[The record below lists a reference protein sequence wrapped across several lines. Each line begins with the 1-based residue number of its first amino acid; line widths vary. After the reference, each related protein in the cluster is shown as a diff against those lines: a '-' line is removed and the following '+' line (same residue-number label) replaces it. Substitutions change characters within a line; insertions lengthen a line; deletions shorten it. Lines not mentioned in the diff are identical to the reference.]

1 MTNENRY
8 DVVVI
13 GGGAAGLSGALTLSR
28 ARRSVLVIDAGA
40 QRNAP
45 AGGVHNYLGREGT
58 APAELYRIGR
68 AEIEG
73 YGGEFRAG
81 SVTEVTGASGDF
93 TVRLEDGDEVR
104 ARRILLAT
112 GGVDDLPDVPG
123 VRERWGRDVL
133 HCPYCHGWEVRD
145 RAIGILATSAGAV
158 HQAQLFRQ
166 WSADVTLFA
175 HTAAAELGDDARADL
190 AARGVRVVEGTVAAL
205 RIEDD
210 AIVGVELESGDVVP
224 VGAVVVQPKPIARA
238 GMVAG
243 LGLKPVEVERGGLV
257 VGTALTVDPT
267 GATAVPGIWAAGN
280 VADGYATVIKS
291 AAAGVDAAALIN
303 FDLAAEGVYSP
314 VAEAVEP
321 AEAAEAATASAS

>member
-1 MTNENRY
+1 MTDENGY

-13 GGGAAGLSGALTLSR
+13 GGGPAGLSGALTLSR

-58 APAELYRIGR
+58 APGELYRIGR
-68 AEIEG
+68 GEIEG
-73 YGGEFRAG
+73 YGGEIRAG
-81 SVTEVTGASGDF
+81 AVAEVTGAAGDF
-93 TVRLEDGDEVR
+93 IIRLEDGDEVR

-112 GGVDDLPDVPG
+112 GAVDDLPDVPG
-123 VRERWGRDVL
+123 LRERWGRDVI

-145 RAIGILATSAGAV
+145 RPIGILATSAGAV

-175 HTAAAELGDDARADL
+175 HTAAAELGDEQLADL

-205 RIEDD
+205 RIEED
-210 AIVGVELESGDVVP
+210 AITGVELEGGLVVP
-224 VGAVVVQPKPIARA
+224 MGAVVVQPKPIARA

-243 LGLKPVEVERGGLV
+243 LGLEPVEVERGGMV
-257 VGTALTVDPT
+257 IGTALSVDPT
-267 GATAVPGIWAAGN
+267 GETAVPGIWAAGN

-303 FDLAAEGVYSP
+303 FDLAAAGVYSP
-314 VAEAVEP
+314 VAEAP
-321 AEAAEAATASAS
+321 EAVTASAS

>member
-28 ARRSVLVIDAGA
+28 ARRSVLVIDSGEP
-40 QRNAP
+40 RNAP
-45 AGGVHNYLGREGT
+45 ADGVHNYLGREGT
-58 APAELYRIGR
+58 SPAELYRIGR

-73 YGGEFRAG
+73 YGGTFR
-81 SVTEVTGASGDF
+81 TGAVETVAGAAGDF
-93 TVRLEDGDEVR
+93 TVTLAGGDTVA

-112 GGVDDLPDVPG
+112 GAADELPDVPG

-145 RAIGILATSAGAV
+145 RAIGILATSAGGV

-175 HTAAAELGDDARADL
+175 HTAPALGDDQLADL

-210 AIVGVELESGDVVP
+210 AVTGVELAGGVVVP
-224 VGAVVVQPKPIARA
+224 VGAVVVQAKPLARA

-243 LGLKPVEVERGGLV
+243 LGLEPVEQERGGMV
-257 VGTALTVDPT
+257 VGTALPVDPM
-267 GATAVPGIWAAGN
+267 GRTAVPGIWAAGN
-280 VADGYATVIKS
+280 VADGFATVIKS

-303 FDLAAEGVYSP
+303 FDLAEAGVYSP
-314 VAEAVEP
+314 VAADPVGLRR
-321 AEAAEAATASAS
+321 

>member
-8 DVVVI
+8 DIVVI

-28 ARRSVLVIDAGA
+28 ARRSVLLIDGGEP
-40 QRNAP
+40 RNAP

-58 APAELYRIGR
+58 APGELYRIGR

-73 YGGEFRAG
+73 YGGEFRRGA
-81 SVTEVTGASGDF
+81 VAEVTGAAGDF
-93 TVRLEDGDEVR
+93 TVRLEDGDTVR

-112 GGVDDLPDVPG
+112 GGVDELPDVPG

-145 RAIGILATSAGAV
+145 RAIGVLATSTASL
-158 HQAQLFRQ
+158 HHAQLFRQ

-175 HTAAAELGDDARADL
+175 HTAPALDDAQLADL

-205 RIEDD
+205 RVVDD
-210 AIVGVELESGDVVP
+210 AVAGVELEGGVVVP
-224 VGAVVVQPKPIARA
+224 VGAVVVAPKPIARV

-243 LGLKPVEVERGGLV
+243 LGLTAVEQERGGIIA
-257 VGTALTVDPT
+257 GTALTVDPMGGT
-267 GATAVPGIWAAGN
+267 SVPGIWAAGN
-280 VADGYATVIKS
+280 VADVFATVIKS
-291 AAAGVDAAALIN
+291 AAAGVDAAAMIN
-303 FDLAAEGVYSP
+303 MDLVVAGVYSP
-314 VAEAVEP
+314 VP
-321 AEAAEAATASAS
+321 AAEAAAAS

>member
-28 ARRSVLVIDAGA
+28 ARRSVLLVDGGEP
-40 QRNAP
+40 RNAP

-58 APAELYRIGR
+58 APSELYRIGR

-73 YGGEFRAG
+73 YGGEFRRGA
-81 SVTEVTGASGDF
+81 VAEVSGATGDF
-93 TVRLEDGDEVR
+93 AVRLEDGDTVR

-112 GGVDDLPDVPG
+112 GGVDELPDVPG

-145 RAIGILATSAGAV
+145 RAIGVLATSAASV
-158 HQAQLFRQ
+158 HHAQLFRQ

-175 HTAAAELGDDARADL
+175 HTAPALDDAQLADL

-205 RIEDD
+205 RVVDD
-210 AIVGVELESGDVVP
+210 ALAGVELEGGVVVP
-224 VGAVVVQPKPIARA
+224 VGALVVAPKPIARVD
-238 GMVAG
+238 MVAG
-243 LGLKPVEVERGGLV
+243 LGLTAVEQERGGIIA
-257 VGTALTVDPT
+257 GTALTVDPMGGT
-267 GATAVPGIWAAGN
+267 SVPGIWAAGN
-280 VADGYATVIKS
+280 VADVFATVVKS
-291 AAAGVDAAALIN
+291 AAAGLDAAAMIN
-303 FDLAAEGVYSP
+303 MDLVVAGVYSP
-314 VAEAVEP
+314 VP
-321 AEAAEAATASAS
+321 AAEAAAAS